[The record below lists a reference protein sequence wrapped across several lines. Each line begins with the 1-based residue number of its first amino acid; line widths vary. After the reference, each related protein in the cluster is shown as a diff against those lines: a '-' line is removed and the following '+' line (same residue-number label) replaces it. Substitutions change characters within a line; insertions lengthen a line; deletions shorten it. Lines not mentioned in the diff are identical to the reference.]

1 MGLAAELLG
10 DGVGNISSSSSEMRS
25 LVTRRVAG
33 VRGARLARL
42 RSRRGLAGWWVLAS
56 YSNFA
61 IVVWMRWT
69 VSLHPEAEAELQR
82 IPAAERVALL
92 NAAQKLEALGP
103 DLGYPHSSAV
113 RDANRLRELRPRAGR
128 SPWRGFYRRFGDVF
142 VLPRWGRKPRLTR
155 AGSSGLSWQRRDDWR
170 RWRACEARR
179 AANLAGCCGPPARRP

>member
-1 MGLAAELLG
+1 VGLAAELLG

-25 LVTRRVAG
+25 LVTRRAAG
-33 VRGARLARL
+33 FRGARLARL

-61 IVVWMRWT
+61 IVVWMPWT
-69 VSLHPEAEAELQR
+69 VSLHPQAEAELQR

-103 DLGYPHSSAV
+103 DLEYPHSSAV

-142 VLPRWGRKPRLTR
+142 VLAAVGPEAEADPRGFKRAVVAAERRLEEVE
-155 AGSSGLSWQRRDDWR
+155 GL
-170 RWRACEARR
+170 
-179 AANLAGCCGPPARRP
+179 